1 MDKAIVAGLTLNQ
14 NQEELNQ
21 SLDELSNLA
30 LTLQIKVV
38 DRITQ
43 NRFKPSPG
51 LYFGRGKIDEIKM
64 SIAHY
69 GADILIVD
77 DTLSPAQ
84 IRNLESLLEIQI
96 IDRSFLILQI
106 FSLRAQTKEA
116 ILEVKLAQNQYML
129 PRLVGLGKSLSRQ
142 GGGTYNT
149 KGPGETKLELD
160 RRKLLDE
167 ISKINKELKIIN
179 KQRTQ
184 TRIQRKKNE
193 IPVVSLV
200 GYTNAGK
207 SAILNNLSLLL
218 SKSNQQTL
226 EENYLFATLDTKSR
240 LLQKEN
246 NPPFIL
252 IDTVGFI
259 SKLPPEL
266 INSFKSTLSDIQ
278 ESDLIIHVID
288 GTNPSDKQVKT
299 TLDVLKELK
308 IDEIER
314 LTVVTKK
321 DLITKPIELNFDYI
335 LISNKTK
342 ENLDNLIDNIYLN
355 IYPKNEVK
363 SFIIPFNE
371 GYIYNYFQEK
381 TNLIKTEY
389 LDNGIYILA
398 SVSPTEYKKFQKYE
412 VKK

>member
-179 KQRTQ
+179 
-184 TRIQRKKNE
+184 
-193 IPVVSLV
+193 
-200 GYTNAGK
+200 
-207 SAILNNLSLLL
+207 
-218 SKSNQQTL
+218 NQQK
-226 EENYLFATLDTKSR
+226 N
-240 LLQKEN
+240 LL
-246 NPPFIL
+246 
-252 IDTVGFI
+252 
-259 SKLPPEL
+259 
-266 INSFKSTLSDIQ
+266 
-278 ESDLIIHVID
+278 
-288 GTNPSDKQVKT
+288 
-299 TLDVLKELK
+299 
-308 IDEIER
+308 
-314 LTVVTKK
+314 
-321 DLITKPIELNFDYI
+321 KP
-335 LISNKTK
+335 
-342 ENLDNLIDNIYLN
+342 
-355 IYPKNEVK
+355 
-363 SFIIPFNE
+363 
-371 GYIYNYFQEK
+371 
-381 TNLIKTEY
+381 
-389 LDNGIYILA
+389 
-398 SVSPTEYKKFQKYE
+398 
-412 VKK
+412 

>member
-1 MDKAIVAGLTLNQ
+1 MDKAIIAGLTLNQ
-14 NQEELNQ
+14 NQYELNQ
-21 SLDELSNLA
+21 SLEELANLA
-30 LTLQIKVV
+30 LTLQIEVV

-43 NRFKPSPG
+43 NRFKPTPN
-51 LYFGRGKIDEIKM
+51 LYFGRGKIEEIKM
-64 SIAHY
+64 SITHY
-69 GADILIVD
+69 EADILIVD

-84 IRNLESLLEIQI
+84 IRNLEASLEIQI

-106 FSLRAQTKEA
+106 FSLRAQSKEA

-142 GGGTYNT
+142 GGGTYNA
-149 KGPGETKLELD
+149 KGPGETKLEMD

-184 TRIQRKKNE
+184 ARIQRKKNE

-218 SKSNQQTL
+218 SNSNQL
-226 EENYLFATLDTKSR
+226 AFEENILFATLDTKSR

-278 ESDLIIHVID
+278 DSDLIIHVID
-288 GTNPSDKQVKT
+288 GLNPSEKQVQT
-299 TLDVLKELK
+299 TLNVLAELK

-321 DLITKPIELNFDYI
+321 DLIDKPFNLEFDYI
-335 LISNKTK
+335 LISNKTR
-342 ENLDNLIDNIYLN
+342 ENIDNLIDNIYLN
-355 IYPKNEVK
+355 IYPNNEVK
-363 SFIIPFNE
+363 SFIIPFDE
-371 GYIYNYFQEK
+371 GQIFNYFKEK
-381 TNLIKTEY
+381 TNLIKSEY
-389 LDNGIYILA
+389 RENGIYVLA
-398 SVSPTEYKKFQKYE
+398 SVSPTEYNKFKKYE
-412 VKK
+412 IK

>member
-1 MDKAIVAGLTLNQ
+1 MDKAIIAGLTLNQ
-14 NQEELNQ
+14 NQYELNQ
-21 SLDELSNLA
+21 SLEELANLA
-30 LTLQIKVV
+30 LTLQIEVV

-43 NRFKPSPG
+43 NRFKPTPN
-51 LYFGRGKIDEIKM
+51 LYFGRGKIEEIKM
-64 SIAHY
+64 SITHY
-69 GADILIVD
+69 EADILIVD

-84 IRNLESLLEIQI
+84 IRNLEASLEIQI

-106 FSLRAQTKEA
+106 FSLRAQSKEA

-142 GGGTYNT
+142 GGGTYNA
-149 KGPGETKLELD
+149 KGPGETKLEMD

-167 ISKINKELKIIN
+167 ISKINKELKTIN

-184 TRIQRKKNE
+184 ARIQRKKNE

-218 SKSNQQTL
+218 SNSNQL
-226 EENYLFATLDTKSR
+226 VFEENILFATLDTKSR

-278 ESDLIIHVID
+278 DSDLIIHVID
-288 GTNPSDKQVKT
+288 GLNPSEKQVQT
-299 TLDVLKELK
+299 TLNVLAELK

-321 DLITKPIELNFDYI
+321 DLIDKPFNLEFDYI
-335 LISNKTK
+335 LISNKTR
-342 ENLDNLIDNIYLN
+342 ENIDNLIDNIYLN
-355 IYPKNEVK
+355 IYPNNEVK
-363 SFIIPFNE
+363 SFIIPFDE
-371 GYIYNYFQEK
+371 GQIFNYFKEK
-381 TNLIKTEY
+381 TNLIKSEY
-389 LDNGIYILA
+389 RENGIYVLA
-398 SVSPTEYKKFQKYE
+398 SVSPTEYNKFKKYE
-412 VKK
+412 IK

>member
-1 MDKAIVAGLTLNQ
+1 MDKAIIAGLTLNQ
-14 NQEELNQ
+14 NQYELNQ
-21 SLDELSNLA
+21 SLEELANLA
-30 LTLQIKVV
+30 LTLQIEVV

-43 NRFKPSPG
+43 NRFKPTPN
-51 LYFGRGKIDEIKM
+51 LYFGRGKIEEIKM
-64 SIAHY
+64 SITHY
-69 GADILIVD
+69 EADILIVD

-84 IRNLESLLEIQI
+84 IRNLEASLEIQI

-106 FSLRAQTKEA
+106 FSLRAQSKEA

-142 GGGTYNT
+142 GGGTYNA
-149 KGPGETKLELD
+149 KGPGETKLEMD

-184 TRIQRKKNE
+184 ARIQRKKNE

-218 SKSNQQTL
+218 SNSNQL
-226 EENYLFATLDTKSR
+226 AFEENILFATLDTKSR

-266 INSFKSTLSDIQ
+266 I
-278 ESDLIIHVID
+278 
-288 GTNPSDKQVKT
+288 
-299 TLDVLKELK
+299 
-308 IDEIER
+308 
-314 LTVVTKK
+314 
-321 DLITKPIELNFDYI
+321 
-335 LISNKTK
+335 
-342 ENLDNLIDNIYLN
+342 
-355 IYPKNEVK
+355 
-363 SFIIPFNE
+363 
-371 GYIYNYFQEK
+371 
-381 TNLIKTEY
+381 
-389 LDNGIYILA
+389 
-398 SVSPTEYKKFQKYE
+398 
-412 VKK
+412 

>member
-1 MDKAIVAGLTLNQ
+1 MDKAIIAGLTLNQ
-14 NQEELNQ
+14 NQYELNQ
-21 SLDELSNLA
+21 SLEELANLA
-30 LTLQIKVV
+30 LTLQIEVV

-43 NRFKPSPG
+43 NRFKPTPN
-51 LYFGRGKIDEIKM
+51 LYFGRGKIEEIKM
-64 SIAHY
+64 SITHY
-69 GADILIVD
+69 EADILIVD

-84 IRNLESLLEIQI
+84 IRNLEASLEIQI

-106 FSLRAQTKEA
+106 FSLRAQSKEA

-142 GGGTYNT
+142 GGGTYNA
-149 KGPGETKLELD
+149 KGPGETKLEMD

-184 TRIQRKKNE
+184 ARIQRKKNE

-218 SKSNQQTL
+218 SNSNQL
-226 EENYLFATLDTKSR
+226 VFEENILFATLDTKSR

-278 ESDLIIHVID
+278 DSDLIIHVID
-288 GTNPSDKQVKT
+288 GLNPSEKQVQT
-299 TLDVLKELK
+299 TLNVLAELK

-321 DLITKPIELNFDYI
+321 DLIDKPFNLEFDYI
-335 LISNKTK
+335 LISNKTR
-342 ENLDNLIDNIYLN
+342 ENIDNLIDNIYLN
-355 IYPKNEVK
+355 IYPNNEVK
-363 SFIIPFNE
+363 SFIIPFDE
-371 GYIYNYFQEK
+371 GQIFNYFKEK
-381 TNLIKTEY
+381 TNLIKSEY
-389 LDNGIYILA
+389 RENGIYVLA
-398 SVSPTEYKKFQKYE
+398 SVSPTEYNKFKKYE
-412 VKK
+412 IK

>member
-1 MDKAIVAGLTLNQ
+1 MDKAIIAGLTLNQ
-14 NQEELNQ
+14 NQYELNQ
-21 SLDELSNLA
+21 SLEELANLA
-30 LTLQIKVV
+30 LTLQIEVV

-43 NRFKPSPG
+43 NRFKPTPN
-51 LYFGRGKIDEIKM
+51 LYFGRGKIEEIKM
-64 SIAHY
+64 SITHY
-69 GADILIVD
+69 EADILIVD

-84 IRNLESLLEIQI
+84 IRNLEASLEIQI

-106 FSLRAQTKEA
+106 FSLRAQSKEA

-142 GGGTYNT
+142 GGGTYNA
-149 KGPGETKLELD
+149 KGPGETKLEMD

-167 ISKINKELKIIN
+167 ISKINKELKTIN

-184 TRIQRKKNE
+184 ARIQRKKNE

-218 SKSNQQTL
+218 SNSNQL
-226 EENYLFATLDTKSR
+226 AFEENILFATLDTKSR

-278 ESDLIIHVID
+278 DSDLIIHVID
-288 GTNPSDKQVKT
+288 GLNPSEKQVQT
-299 TLDVLKELK
+299 TLNVLAELK

-321 DLITKPIELNFDYI
+321 DLIDKPFNLEFDYI
-335 LISNKTK
+335 LISNKTR
-342 ENLDNLIDNIYLN
+342 ENIDNLIDNIYLN
-355 IYPKNEVK
+355 IYPNNEVK
-363 SFIIPFNE
+363 SFIIPFDE
-371 GYIYNYFQEK
+371 GQIFNYFKEK
-381 TNLIKTEY
+381 TNLIKSEY
-389 LDNGIYILA
+389 RENGIYVLA
-398 SVSPTEYKKFQKYE
+398 SVSPTEYNKFKKYE
-412 VKK
+412 IK